1 MPEITPDEVVALL
14 TPLFPSN
21 RLSDTQELVLRG
33 SWQRK
38 SYQEIA
44 TAFDYDTDYIK
55 GVGSQ
60 LWRSLSQ
67 ILGTPVSKST
77 FHAVIHSYSHQSKQI
92 SSQSEIVSKPLTTHD
107 CSFCLKIIIAK
118 KLASEKIRNHPK
130 YYGLNTAID
139 VSFFSGRIT
148 ELSTLKHWILEEN
161 CRLIAILG
169 MVGIGKTALSVKLTQ
184 EIKQQFEFVFYYNLN
199 TGLSLSELLTEIFDY
214 CSISISPS
222 RIYQRIEVEILRFIE
237 YLQNHRCL
245 IIFDGFDAIFQ
256 DRMLTGNYRN
266 GYEEYGQLLQQ
277 LGEINHQSCIL
288 ITSRETPQE
297 IAVLEGNFLPVR
309 VLKLEGLDSQAGEEI
324 LKLKQVKGSSLDYKK
339 LVSDYSGNPLLLKL
353 VAGEIQDLFNNSIAE
368 FIQENHLIY
377 FPNN

>member
-1 MPEITPDEVVALL
+1 MPEITPDEVLALL
-14 TPLFPSN
+14 TPLFRSN
-21 RLSDTQELVLRG
+21 RLNDTQELVLRE

-38 SYQEIA
+38 SYQQIA
-44 TAFDYDTDYIK
+44 TAFGYDTDYIK
-55 GVGSQ
+55 GVGSH

-67 ILGTPVSKST
+67 ILGIPVSKST

-92 SSQSEIVSKPLTTHD
+92 SSKSEIGSKPLTTHD

-118 KLASEKIRNHPK
+118 KLASEKIRNHLK
-130 YYGLNTAID
+130 SYGLKTAID
-139 VSFFSGRIT
+139 VSFFYGRIT

-169 MVGIGKTALSVKLTQ
+169 MVGIGKTALSVKLMQ

-199 TGLSLSELLTEIFDY
+199 TGLSLSELLTEICDY
-214 CSISISPS
+214 SLLSPPPKV
-222 RIYQRIEVEILRFIE
+222 YQIIEVEILRFIE

-245 IIFDGFDAIFQ
+245 IIFDGFDTIFQ

-277 LGEINHQSCIL
+277 LGEINHQSCII
-288 ITSRETPQE
+288 ITSREIPQE

-309 VLKLEGLDSQAGEEI
+309 VLKLEGLDS
-324 LKLKQVKGSSLDYKK
+324 
-339 LVSDYSGNPLLLKL
+339 
-353 VAGEIQDLFNNSIAE
+353 
-368 FIQENHLIY
+368 
-377 FPNN
+377 

>member
-1 MPEITPDEVVALL
+1 MPEITPDEVLALL
-14 TPLFPSN
+14 TPLFRSN
-21 RLSDTQELVLRG
+21 RLNDTQELVLRE
-33 SWQRK
+33 SWQGK
-38 SYQEIA
+38 SYRQIA

-92 SSQSEIVSKPLTTHD
+92 SSQSEIGSKPLTTHD

-118 KLASEKIRNHPK
+118 KLAAEKIRNHPK

-199 TGLSLSELLTEIFDY
+199 TGLSLSELLTKICDY
-214 CSISISPS
+214 CLISPPPP

-237 YLQNHRCL
+237 YLQYHRCL

-288 ITSRETPQE
+288 ITSREIPQE
-297 IAVLEGNFLPVR
+297 IAVLAGNLLPVR
-309 VLKLEGLDSQAGEEI
+309 VLNLEGLDS
-324 LKLKQVKGSSLDYKK
+324 
-339 LVSDYSGNPLLLKL
+339 
-353 VAGEIQDLFNNSIAE
+353 
-368 FIQENHLIY
+368 
-377 FPNN
+377 